1 MPDNTFFGE
10 LRKRKVVQTAA
21 IYGAV
26 AWGFTEVIVTVVDQ
40 LFLPQWVSSLA
51 VIGFV
56 VGFPV
61 AMFLAWTF
69 DLTSEG
75 LQRTTIASRRGR
87 ASIAASLLLLVAGTA
102 GLFFLIRPTIEQ
114 REQGETVL
122 AIAANGVAVLPFEN
136 ASTDPDDK
144 YLSEGLSDELRDQL
158 GQVAGLRIAAR
169 SSSVVASQRQA
180 DATSVSAQLGVAM
193 LVEGSVR
200 RRGNGLRVSVQLIEG
215 STGLALWSETYDRG
229 PQELLSVQQA
239 IAEEVTRRLLP
250 DVEVVVTPPV
260 TRSASANELLLLA
273 RYYEQQVRAR
283 EEVDRD
289 TLLEAI
295 RLYRQ
300 ATEVDPDSAL
310 AQSRL
315 AGALLYL
322 GDLESA
328 EAPIFRALTLNPD
341 LSEVQYTLGLYYFA
355 RGLPGAGA
363 AFKRA
368 ADLNPNNPDAL
379 ESYANWSWMQGRTEN
394 TEVLLRRAVE
404 FDPLSLA
411 RYGALGTFLGIE
423 TTPDKTLAL
432 IDRIETMFDGPEA
445 YRLIGQLLELTGQVD
460 RAIAWT
466 IRARDLEPGNPDH
479 DHRLAELYGVIG
491 DFDTALSLEPEPGIG
506 LLYRMRRYE
515 ELIDIAEF
523 LMIEEPGDMPLRYL
537 LAFAYTV
544 TDQFESALLVL
555 ESAGLPG
562 SMLEERR
569 FSADME
575 GFITLMNAAYGA
587 GDIDVARELAMFWT
601 SGEHPANIDWWQDAN
616 GACAMSVLEFHAE
629 ALARLERIRNSP
641 RLPWD
646 PVLKDAVCFRRY
658 ADEPVYQETIR
669 HLDARRAAL
678 RERLPDTLAEFGVEL

>member
-1 MPDNTFFGE
+1 MPDNSFFSE
-10 LRKRKVVQTAA
+10 LRRRKVVQAAA

-26 AWGFTEVIVTVVDQ
+26 SWGVTEVVVTVVEQ
-40 LFLPQWVSSLA
+40 LFLPQWVSTLA

-69 DLTSEG
+69 DITAEG
-75 LQRTTIASRRGR
+75 IRRTTLASKRGR
-87 ASIAASLLLLVAGTA
+87 ASIAASLLLLIVGTA
-102 GLFFLIRPTIEQ
+102 GLFLLIRPALQHQEQ
-114 REQGETVL
+114 LSGAVSIL
-122 AIAANGVAVLPFEN
+122 PNSVAVMPFEN
-136 ASTDPDDK
+136 AGLDPRDS

-158 GQVAGLRIAAR
+158 GRIPELRIAAR
-169 SSSVVASQRQA
+169 SSSFAASQGQF
-180 DATSVSAQLGVAM
+180 DAASVSAQLGVAV

-200 RRGNGLRVSVQLIEG
+200 RRGKGLRVSVQLIEG

-239 IAEEVTRRLLP
+239 IADAVTLSLLP
-250 DVEVVVTPPV
+250 EIPTLASQPV
-260 TRSASANELLLLA
+260 TRDATANELLLLA

-300 ATEVDPDSAL
+300 ATGVDPESAL

-322 GDLESA
+322 GDLEAA
-328 EAPIFRALTLNPD
+328 EAPIFRALTLNSD

-368 ADLNPNNPDAL
+368 IDLNPNNPDAL
-379 ESYANWSWMQGRTEN
+379 ESYAIWSWMQGNTEN
-394 TEVLLRRAVE
+394 TEALLRRAVE
-404 FDPLSLA
+404 LDPLSLA

-423 TTPDKTLAL
+423 TSPDKALAL
-432 IDRIETMFDGPEA
+432 AAKIEATFNGPEA
-445 YRLIGQLLELTGQVD
+445 CRLIGQVLELTGQVD
-460 RAIAWT
+460 KAIAWT

-479 DHRLAELYGVIG
+479 DHKLAELYGVIG

-537 LAFAYTV
+537 LAFAYNATG
-544 TDQFESALLVL
+544 QFESALRVL

-562 SMLEERR
+562 SILEEMR

-575 GFITLMNAAYGA
+575 GFLTLMNAAYGA

-601 SGEHPANIDWWQDAN
+601 NRDHPVNIDWWQDAN
-616 GACAMSVLEFHAE
+616 KACVLSVRGLHTE
-629 ALARLERIRNSP
+629 ALKPLVRMRNSP

-646 PVLKDAVCFRRY
+646 PVLKDSICFQGY
-658 ADEPVYQETIR
+658 ADQPAYRETIR
-669 HLDARRAAL
+669 HFEARRAEL
-678 RERLPDTLAEFGVEL
+678 RERLPVTLAEFGVSL